1 MNIPRPSPCCLGMK
15 ARLDSTVNINTSELS
30 ALGVLQIVL
39 EPISEQANP
48 QRVPRAKPAY
58 CRTGFIFQ
66 SLIEVFLDKYMCEWS
81 KTSRK
86 VIICSQKRLKRQDE

>member
-1 MNIPRPSPCCLGMK
+1 MNYMILVYVGHMEDDKNIPRPSPCCLGMK
-15 ARLDSTVNINTSELS
+15 ARLDSTVIINTSELS

-66 SLIEVFLDKYMCEWS
+66 SLIEVSVQW
-81 KTSRK
+81 
-86 VIICSQKRLKRQDE
+86 